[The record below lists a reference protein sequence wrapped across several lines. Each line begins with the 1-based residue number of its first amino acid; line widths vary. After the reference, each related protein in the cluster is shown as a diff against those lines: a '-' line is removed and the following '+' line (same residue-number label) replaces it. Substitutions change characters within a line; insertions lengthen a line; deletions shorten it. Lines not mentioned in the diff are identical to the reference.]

1 MLIVAILFCSQISLL
16 SVSADTAS
24 TFILESSGQVKSSDP
39 PRQSTP
45 KPSSSRQNQLGGEP
59 LPTTGTKQG
68 ALPVTGEQ
76 AACIASIVGAV
87 VLTSCLIIWQKKRR
101 KEKEGNIENF
111 KP

>member
-1 MLIVAILFCSQISLL
+1 MATHSSIHAWRIPWTEEPGGLQSLGL
-16 SVSADTAS
+16 QRVGHD
-24 TFILESSGQVKSSDP
+24 
-39 PRQSTP
+39 
-45 KPSSSRQNQLGGEP
+45 RQNQLGGEP